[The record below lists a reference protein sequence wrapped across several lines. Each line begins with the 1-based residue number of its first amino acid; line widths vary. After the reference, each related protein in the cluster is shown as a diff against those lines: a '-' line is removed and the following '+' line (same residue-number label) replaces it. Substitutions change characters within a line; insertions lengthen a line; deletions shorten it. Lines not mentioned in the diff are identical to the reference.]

1 MSKLNLNQEIKKIEN
16 TLKQLIQSE
25 DSTLQ
30 SAADHLLSSGGKRV
44 RPLFVILS
52 SYVGENPANDAAYRV
67 ATALELIHMATLV
80 HDDVIDFSD
89 KRRGRVNNR
98 EEVGSTDCDFNR

>member
-30 SAADHLLSSGGKRV
+30 SAADHLYHQEVSAFV
-44 RPLFVILS
+44 RYS
-52 SYVGENPANDAAYRV
+52 
-67 ATALELIHMATLV
+67 
-80 HDDVIDFSD
+80 
-89 KRRGRVNNR
+89 
-98 EEVGSTDCDFNR
+98 